1 MSAQLRRSRPIWFP
15 RLSLRGGIFLAGGG
29 ALFLNALVINRRD
42 LLFVA
47 CLLIAVPAVALF
59 YVTLRPAKLHVTRSF
74 RPPVVPA
81 GGETVVLLQV
91 RNLSTR
97 PLYGARWRDTASDG
111 ISVPSS
117 SLLPMLDRFDGGP
130 GGAGD
135 TVVVEYTLRPKLR
148 GVYDVGPLVVGRHD
162 PFGLAF
168 SERPVG
174 EPHDLVVTP
183 RVTPLSDRRAA
194 VTSGDGSVHEILR
207 HVNPNSDELIAR
219 EYRPGDSLR
228 RVNWPAT
235 ARHGEIMVRQEEQR
249 STPEAV
255 IVLDTTVSGRPA
267 YSATQAGGR
276 MRRQDTAFEL
286 AIEAVASIGAHLL
299 DAGFRL
305 NILELGPSQLAPSTD
320 RQRGGLHGDGPSIFR
335 TSGGDRLLLEA
346 LATVVP
352 VPRADADAGSRG
364 APRGAHRLSSG
375 PVPTFA
381 VLVDIDSLDVRDLAA
396 ARATAEP
403 AVAFVLETMNRTMIS
418 ELEDAGWNC
427 IPLRAAREMQEA
439 WGRVQR
445 ERSATHD
452 VA

>member
-1 MSAQLRRSRPIWFP
+1 MSAHRRRTRPIWFP
-15 RLSLRGGIFLAGGG
+15 RLTLRGGIFLAGGG

-47 CLLIAVPAVALF
+47 CMLIAVPVVALC
-59 YVTLRPAKLHVTRSF
+59 YVTMRPARLHVTRSF

-97 PLYGARWRDTASDG
+97 PLYGARWRDTAAAG
-111 ISVPSS
+111 ISLPAS

-130 GGAGD
+130 GGGGD
-135 TVVVEYTLRPKLR
+135 SVVVEYTLRPRHR
-148 GVYDVGPLVVGRHD
+148 GIYDVGPLVLGRYD
-162 PFGLAF
+162 PFGLGY

-183 RVTPLSDRRAA
+183 RVTALSDRRAA

-255 IVLDTTVSGRPA
+255 IILDTTLSGRPSYA
-267 YSATQAGGR
+267 ATQANSR
-276 MRRQDTAFEL
+276 MRRHDANFET
-286 AIEAVASIGAHLL
+286 AIEIVASVGAHLL

-305 NILELGPSQLAPSTD
+305 NILETGPSQLAPSSD
-320 RQRGGLHGDGPSIFR
+320 RQRGGLHGDGPSTFR

-352 VPRADADAGSRG
+352 VERPDPDAGTRG
-364 APRGAHRLSSG
+364 APRGAVRLASG

-381 VLVDIDSLDVRDLAA
+381 VLVDIDGIDAKDLAA

-403 AVAFVLETMNRTMIS
+403 AVAFVLETLNRTIVTA
-418 ELEDAGWNC
+418 LEDAGWRC
-427 IPLRAAREMQEA
+427 IPVRTAADLPDA
-439 WGRVQR
+439 WGRVQKDR
-445 ERSATHD
+445 GPVHD

>member
-1 MSAQLRRSRPIWFP
+1 MSAHPRRSRPIWFP
-15 RLSLRGGIFLAGGG
+15 RLTLRGGIFLAGGG

-47 CLLIAVPAVALF
+47 CLLMAVPAVALF

-91 RNLSTR
+91 RNLSAR

-111 ISVPSS
+111 ITVPSS

-135 TVVVEYTLRPKLR
+135 TAVVEYTLRPKLR
-148 GVYDVGPLVVGRHD
+148 GVYDVGPLVLGRHD
-162 PFGLAF
+162 PFGLAY

-174 EPHDLVVTP
+174 EPHDLIVTP

-255 IVLDTTVSGRPA
+255 VILDTTLSGRPA
-267 YSATQAGGR
+267 YSATQASSR
-276 MRRQDTAFEL
+276 TRRHDTAFEL

-305 NILELGPSQLAPSTD
+305 NIVELGPSQLAPSSD
-320 RQRGGLHGDGPSIFR
+320 RTRGGLHGDGPSTFR
-335 TSGGDRLLLEA
+335 TSGGDRLLLEG
-346 LATVVP
+346 LASVVP
-352 VPRADADAGSRG
+352 VPRSDPDAGSRG
-364 APRGAHRLSSG
+364 APRAAFRLSSG

-381 VLVDIDSLDVRDLAA
+381 VLVDIDALDVHDLAA
-396 ARATAEP
+396 ARTTADP
-403 AVAFVLETMNRTMIS
+403 AVAFVLETMNRTTMND
-418 ELEDAGWNC
+418 LEDAGWTC
-427 IPLRAAREMQEA
+427 VPLSNARELPDA
-439 WGRVQR
+439 WGLVQR
-445 ERSATHD
+445 ERSATND
-452 VA
+452 LA

>member
-1 MSAQLRRSRPIWFP
+1 MSPHRRRPRPIWYP
-15 RLSLRGGIFLAGGG
+15 RLTLRGGIFLAAGG

-47 CLLIAVPAVALF
+47 CLLIAVPVVALF
-59 YVTLRPAKLHVTRSF
+59 YVALRPGKLHVVRSF

-81 GGETVVLLQV
+81 GGDTVVLLQV
-91 RNLSTR
+91 RNLSSR

-111 ISVPSS
+111 IKTPYS
-117 SLLPMLDRFDGGP
+117 SLLPMLDRYDGGP
-130 GGAGD
+130 GGGGD
-135 TVVVEYTLRPKLR
+135 TAVVEYTLTPKLR
-148 GVYDVGPLVVGRHD
+148 GVYDVGPLVLGRHD

-174 EPHDLVVTP
+174 EPHDLIVTP
-183 RVTPLSDRRAA
+183 RVTPLSDRRGA

-249 STPEAV
+249 STPEAL
-255 IVLDTTVSGRPA
+255 IILDTTLSGRPA
-267 YSATQAGGR
+267 YSTTHSSDR
-276 MRRQDTAFEL
+276 MRRHDMAFEL
-286 AIEAVASIGAHLL
+286 AIEVVASVGAHLL
-299 DAGFRL
+299 DEGFRL
-305 NILELGPSQLAPSTD
+305 NLLELGPSQLAPGTE
-320 RQRGGLHGDGPSIFR
+320 RTRGGLHGDAPASFGI
-335 TSGGDRLLLEA
+335 SGGDRLLLEA

-352 VPRADADAGSRG
+352 VQRADPDEGTRA
-364 APRGAHRLSSG
+364 APRGAVRLSSG

-381 VLVDIDSLDVRDLAA
+381 VLVDIDGIDSKDLAA
-396 ARATAEP
+396 ARAFADP
-403 AVAFVLETMNRTMIS
+403 AVAFVLEPMDRNRLS

-427 IPLRAAREMQEA
+427 IIIRHAREIPDA
-439 WGRVQR
+439 WSRIQR
-445 ERSATHD
+445 ERSA
-452 VA
+452 AS

>member
-1 MSAQLRRSRPIWFP
+1 MSVLTRRTRPIWFP
-15 RLSLRGGIFLAGGG
+15 RLTLRGGIFLAGGG

-47 CLLIAVPAVALF
+47 CLLLAVPAVALF

-81 GGETVVLLQV
+81 GGDTVVLLQV
-91 RNLSTR
+91 RNLSSR

-111 ISVPSS
+111 LKTPGTT
-117 SLLPMLDRFDGGP
+117 LLPMLDRFDGGP
-130 GGAGD
+130 GGGGD
-135 TVVVEYTLRPKLR
+135 TAVVEYTLTPRLR
-148 GVYDVGPLVVGRHD
+148 GVYDVGPLVLGRHD

-168 SERPVG
+168 SERPIG

-183 RVTPLSDRRAA
+183 RVTPLSDRRGS

-249 STPEAV
+249 STPEALV
-255 IVLDTTVSGRPA
+255 ILDTTLSGRPA
-267 YSATQAGGR
+267 YSPTHANDR
-276 MRRQDTAFEL
+276 MRRHDMAFEL
-286 AIEAVASIGAHLL
+286 AIEVVASVGAHLL

-305 NILELGPSQLAPSTD
+305 NILELGPSQLAPGPD
-320 RQRGGLHGDGPSIFR
+320 RNRGGLHGDPPSTFGI
-335 TSGGDRLLLEA
+335 SGGDRLLLEA
-346 LATVVP
+346 LAAVVP
-352 VPRADADAGSRG
+352 VPRADPDAGGRG
-364 APRGAHRLSSG
+364 SARSALRLSSG

-381 VLVDIDSLDVRDLAA
+381 VLVDIDGIDAKDLSA
-396 ARATAEP
+396 ARSTAEP
-403 AVAFVLETMNRTMIS
+403 AVAFVIDTVNRTVLAQ
-418 ELEDAGWNC
+418 LEEAGWHAIVLRSVRD
-427 IPLRAAREMQEA
+427 IPDAWSQVEKARGA
-439 WGRVQR
+439 V
-445 ERSATHD
+445 HD
-452 VA
+452 LA